1 MIVLLMVG
9 ILTVVPSRKRD
20 CVALPAAKHYRK
32 SLLSKTLKILGNIQ
46 NPRIGQIQPQCSN
59 DTPAAGETGSE
70 N

>member
-20 CVALPAAKHYRK
+20 CLALPAAKHYRK

-46 NPRIGQIQPQCSN
+46 TPCRAQIQPQCSN
-59 DTPAAGETGSE
+59 HTPTAGETGSE

>member
-9 ILTVVPSRKRD
+9 ILAVVPSRKRD
-20 CVALPAAKHYRK
+20 CLALPAAKHYRK
-32 SLLSKTLKILGNIQ
+32 SLLSRTLNILGYIET
-46 NPRIGQIQPQCSN
+46 PPIVQIQPRCSN